1 MKKNKFILLDRDGVI
16 NVEKSY
22 LYKIKDFEYEF
33 GVIKGL
39 KKLKEFGYRF
49 IIITNQAGIA
59 KGYYTENEYLKLE
72 EFIHS
77 DLLMKGINIEKTYYC
92 PHHPEGLGIYR
103 KKCSCRKPNIGNF
116 LKAIDEFNI
125 NIKDSYMLGDR
136 VTDLLP
142 AHKLG
147 LNTVLLKTGYGKE
160 NISKLADYNLNSLI
174 VDNILEFV
182 FFLERHNI
190 I

>member
-1 MKKNKFILLDRDGVI
+1 
-16 NVEKSY
+16 
-22 LYKIKDFEYEF
+22 
-33 GVIKGL
+33 
-39 KKLKEFGYRF
+39 
-49 IIITNQAGIA
+49 
-59 KGYYTENEYLKLE
+59 
-72 EFIHS
+72 
-77 DLLMKGINIEKTYYC
+77 
-92 PHHPEGLGIYR
+92 
-103 KKCSCRKPNIGNF
+103 
-116 LKAIDEFNI
+116 
-125 NIKDSYMLGDR
+125 MLGDR